1 MPAPVY
7 NKDLSIDLNSK
18 VSHTVKLFNSALKRN
33 LPRYDFYLIDFYK
46 FTSGRNN
53 FSNEIFH
60 CDSVHLGPKAIVE
73 IEKQLKSEE
82 NEILKQKN
90 ILSENELNTKI
101 TDFQN
106 KINDYNLKKQQ
117 FTKEVNDQRLNITN
131 NLLKSLNLILS
142 DYASENEISIV
153 LQKKNIIIGKSTL
166 DVTKDVLKIFNE
178 NIKTI
183 N

>member
-1 MPAPVY
+1 MHKHLWIFAFIFIILITNNLKSEETKIVY
-7 NKDLSIDLNSK
+7 VDVRSILEKSNVGKKAFDNLNDSIDKKKS
-18 VSHTVKLFNSALKRN
+18 
-33 LPRYDFYLIDFYK
+33 
-46 FTSGRNN
+46 N
-53 FSNEIFH
+53 FM
-60 CDSVHLGPKAIVE
+60 K
-73 IEKQLKSEE
+73 IENQLKSEE

-90 ILSENELNTKI
+90 ILSENELNAKI
-101 TDFQN
+101 SDFQN

-131 NLLKSLNLILS
+131 NLLESLNLILS
-142 DYASENEISIV
+142 DYASKNEISII
-153 LQKKNIIIGKSTL
+153 LQKKNIIMGKSTL

>member
-1 MPAPVY
+1 MHKHLWIFAFIFIILITNDLKSEETKIVY
-7 NKDLSIDLNSK
+7 VDVQSILEKSNVGKKEFDNLNDLIKKKNS
-18 VSHTVKLFNSALKRN
+18 
-33 LPRYDFYLIDFYK
+33 
-46 FTSGRNN
+46 N
-53 FSNEIFH
+53 F
-60 CDSVHLGPKAIVE
+60 VE

-82 NEILKQKN
+82 NQILKQKN
-90 ILSENELNTKI
+90 ILSENELNAKI
-101 TDFQN
+101 SDFQN
-106 KINDYNLKKQQ
+106 KINDYNLKKQE

-131 NLLKSLNLILS
+131 NLLESLNLILS
-142 DYASENEISIV
+142 DYASKNEISII

>member
-1 MPAPVY
+1 MHKYLKIFAFIFIILITNNLKSEEIKIVY
-7 NKDLSIDLNSK
+7 VDVQSILEKSNVGKKEFDNLNDLIKKKKS
-18 VSHTVKLFNSALKRN
+18 
-33 LPRYDFYLIDFYK
+33 
-46 FTSGRNN
+46 N
-53 FSNEIFH
+53 F
-60 CDSVHLGPKAIVE
+60 VE
-73 IEKQLKSEE
+73 IENQLKSEE

-142 DYASENEISIV
+142 DYASKNEISII

>member
-1 MPAPVY
+1 MHKYLKIFAFIFIILITNNLKSEETKIVY
-7 NKDLSIDLNSK
+7 VDVQSILENSNVGKKAFDNLNDLIEKKKS
-18 VSHTVKLFNSALKRN
+18 
-33 LPRYDFYLIDFYK
+33 
-46 FTSGRNN
+46 N
-53 FSNEIFH
+53 F
-60 CDSVHLGPKAIVE
+60 VE
-73 IEKQLKSEE
+73 IENQLKSEE

-90 ILSENELNTKI
+90 ILSENELNAKI
-101 TDFQN
+101 SDFQN

-142 DYASENEISIV
+142 DYASKNEISII

>member
-1 MPAPVY
+1 
-7 NKDLSIDLNSK
+7 
-18 VSHTVKLFNSALKRN
+18 
-33 LPRYDFYLIDFYK
+33 
-46 FTSGRNN
+46 
-53 FSNEIFH
+53 
-60 CDSVHLGPKAIVE
+60 VE
-73 IEKQLKSEE
+73 IENQLKSEE

-142 DYASENEISIV
+142 DYASKNEISII

>member
-1 MPAPVY
+1 MHKHLWIFAFIFIILITNDLKSEETKIVY
-7 NKDLSIDLNSK
+7 VDVQSILEKSNVGKKEFDNLNDLIKKKKS
-18 VSHTVKLFNSALKRN
+18 
-33 LPRYDFYLIDFYK
+33 
-46 FTSGRNN
+46 N
-53 FSNEIFH
+53 F
-60 CDSVHLGPKAIVE
+60 VE
-73 IEKQLKSEE
+73 IEKQLNSEE

-90 ILSENELNTKI
+90 ILSENELNAKI
-101 TDFQN
+101 SDFQN
-106 KINDYNLKKQQ
+106 KINDYNLKKQE

-131 NLLKSLNLILS
+131 NLLESLNLILS
-142 DYASENEISIV
+142 DYASKNEISII

>member
-1 MPAPVY
+1 M
-7 NKDLSIDLNSK
+7 
-18 VSHTVKLFNSALKRN
+18 
-33 LPRYDFYLIDFYK
+33 
-46 FTSGRNN
+46 
-53 FSNEIFH
+53 
-60 CDSVHLGPKAIVE
+60 E
-73 IEKQLKSEE
+73 IENQLKSEE

-101 TDFQN
+101 TDLQN

-142 DYASENEISIV
+142 DYASKNEISII
-153 LQKKNIIIGKSTL
+153 LQKKNIIMGKSTL

>member
-1 MPAPVY
+1 MHKYLKIFAFIFIILITNNLKSEETKIVY
-7 NKDLSIDLNSK
+7 VDVQSILEKSNVGKKEFDNLNDLIKKKNS
-18 VSHTVKLFNSALKRN
+18 
-33 LPRYDFYLIDFYK
+33 
-46 FTSGRNN
+46 N
-53 FSNEIFH
+53 F
-60 CDSVHLGPKAIVE
+60 VE

-82 NEILKQKN
+82 NQILKQKN
-90 ILSENELNTKI
+90 ILSENELNAKI
-101 TDFQN
+101 SDFQN
-106 KINDYNLKKQQ
+106 KINDYNLKKQE

-131 NLLKSLNLILS
+131 NLLESLNLILS
-142 DYASENEISIV
+142 DYASKNEISII

>member
-1 MPAPVY
+1 MHKHLWIFAFIFIILITNDLKSEETKIVY
-7 NKDLSIDLNSK
+7 VDVQLILEKSNVGKKEFDNLNDLIKKKNS
-18 VSHTVKLFNSALKRN
+18 
-33 LPRYDFYLIDFYK
+33 
-46 FTSGRNN
+46 N
-53 FSNEIFH
+53 F
-60 CDSVHLGPKAIVE
+60 VE

-82 NEILKQKN
+82 NQILKQKN
-90 ILSENELNTKI
+90 ILSENELNAKI
-101 TDFQN
+101 SDFQN
-106 KINDYNLKKQQ
+106 KINDYNLKKQE

-131 NLLKSLNLILS
+131 NLLESLNLILS
-142 DYASENEISIV
+142 DYASKNEISII

>member
-1 MPAPVY
+1 MHKHLWIFAFIFIILITNDLKSEETKIVY
-7 NKDLSIDLNSK
+7 VDVQSILEKSNVGKKEFDNLNDLIKKKNS
-18 VSHTVKLFNSALKRN
+18 
-33 LPRYDFYLIDFYK
+33 
-46 FTSGRNN
+46 N
-53 FSNEIFH
+53 F
-60 CDSVHLGPKAIVE
+60 VE

-82 NEILKQKN
+82 NQILKQKN
-90 ILSENELNTKI
+90 ILSENELNAKI
-101 TDFQN
+101 SDFQN
-106 KINDYNLKKQQ
+106 KINDYNLKKHE

-131 NLLKSLNLILS
+131 NLLESLNLILS
-142 DYASENEISIV
+142 DYASKNEISII

>member
-1 MPAPVY
+1 MHKYLKIFAFIFIILITNNLKSEEIKIVY
-7 NKDLSIDLNSK
+7 VDVQSILEKSNLGKKAFDNLNDLIEKKKS
-18 VSHTVKLFNSALKRN
+18 
-33 LPRYDFYLIDFYK
+33 
-46 FTSGRNN
+46 N
-53 FSNEIFH
+53 F
-60 CDSVHLGPKAIVE
+60 VE
-73 IEKQLKSEE
+73 IENQLKSEE

-131 NLLKSLNLILS
+131 NLLESLNLILS
-142 DYASENEISIV
+142 DYASKNEISII

>member
-1 MPAPVY
+1 
-7 NKDLSIDLNSK
+7 
-18 VSHTVKLFNSALKRN
+18 
-33 LPRYDFYLIDFYK
+33 
-46 FTSGRNN
+46 
-53 FSNEIFH
+53 
-60 CDSVHLGPKAIVE
+60 VE

-142 DYASENEISIV
+142 DYASKNEISII

>member
-1 MPAPVY
+1 MYKYLKIFAFIFIILITNNLKSEEIKIVY
-7 NKDLSIDLNSK
+7 VDVQSILEKSNVGKKEFDNLNDLIKKKNS
-18 VSHTVKLFNSALKRN
+18 
-33 LPRYDFYLIDFYK
+33 
-46 FTSGRNN
+46 N
-53 FSNEIFH
+53 F
-60 CDSVHLGPKAIVE
+60 VE

-82 NEILKQKN
+82 NQILKQKN
-90 ILSENELNTKI
+90 ILSENELNAKI
-101 TDFQN
+101 SDFQN
-106 KINDYNLKKQQ
+106 KINDYNLKKQE

-131 NLLKSLNLILS
+131 NLLESLNLILS
-142 DYASENEISIV
+142 DYASKNEISII

>member
-1 MPAPVY
+1 MHKYLKIFAFIFIILITNNLKSEETKIVY
-7 NKDLSIDLNSK
+7 VDVQLILEKSNVGKKEFDNLNDLIKKKNS
-18 VSHTVKLFNSALKRN
+18 
-33 LPRYDFYLIDFYK
+33 
-46 FTSGRNN
+46 N
-53 FSNEIFH
+53 F
-60 CDSVHLGPKAIVE
+60 VE

-82 NEILKQKN
+82 NQILKQKN
-90 ILSENELNTKI
+90 ILSENELNAKI
-101 TDFQN
+101 SDFQN
-106 KINDYNLKKQQ
+106 KINDYNLKKQE

-131 NLLKSLNLILS
+131 NLLESLNLILS
-142 DYASENEISIV
+142 DYASKNEISII

>member
-1 MPAPVY
+1 MHKYLKIFAFIFIILITNNLKSEEIKIVY
-7 NKDLSIDLNSK
+7 VDVQSILEKSNVGKKAFDNLNDLIKKKKS
-18 VSHTVKLFNSALKRN
+18 
-33 LPRYDFYLIDFYK
+33 
-46 FTSGRNN
+46 N
-53 FSNEIFH
+53 F
-60 CDSVHLGPKAIVE
+60 VE
-73 IEKQLKSEE
+73 IENQLKSEE

-106 KINDYNLKKQQ
+106 KINDFNLKKQQ

-142 DYASENEISIV
+142 DYASKNEISII

>member
-1 MPAPVY
+1 MHKYFKIFAFIFIILITNNLKSEETKIVY
-7 NKDLSIDLNSK
+7 VDVQSILENSNVGKKAFDNLNDLIKKNK
-18 VSHTVKLFNSALKRN
+18 
-33 LPRYDFYLIDFYK
+33 
-46 FTSGRNN
+46 NN
-53 FSNEIFH
+53 F
-60 CDSVHLGPKAIVE
+60 VE
-73 IEKQLKSEE
+73 IENQLKSEE

-90 ILSENELNTKI
+90 IISENELNAKI
-101 TDFQN
+101 SDFQN
-106 KINDYNLKKQQ
+106 KINDYNLKKQK
-117 FTKEVNDQRLNITN
+117 FTKEVNDQRLNVTN

-142 DYASENEISIV
+142 DYASKNEISII

>member
-1 MPAPVY
+1 M
-7 NKDLSIDLNSK
+7 
-18 VSHTVKLFNSALKRN
+18 
-33 LPRYDFYLIDFYK
+33 
-46 FTSGRNN
+46 
-53 FSNEIFH
+53 
-60 CDSVHLGPKAIVE
+60 E
-73 IEKQLKSEE
+73 IENQLKSEE

-106 KINDYNLKKQQ
+106 KINDYNLKKQK

-142 DYASENEISIV
+142 DYASKNEISII

>member
-1 MPAPVY
+1 MLKYLKIFAFIFIILITNNLKSEETKIVY
-7 NKDLSIDLNSK
+7 VDVRSILEKSNVGKKAFDNLNDLIEKKKS
-18 VSHTVKLFNSALKRN
+18 
-33 LPRYDFYLIDFYK
+33 
-46 FTSGRNN
+46 N
-53 FSNEIFH
+53 F
-60 CDSVHLGPKAIVE
+60 VE

-90 ILSENELNTKI
+90 ILSENELNIKI
-101 TDFQN
+101 SDFQN

-117 FTKEVNDQRLNITN
+117 FTKEINDQRLNITN

-142 DYASENEISIV
+142 DYASENKISII

>member
-1 MPAPVY
+1 MHKYLKIFAFIFITLITNNLKSEETKIVY
-7 NKDLSIDLNSK
+7 VDVQLILEKSNVGKKEFDNLNDLIKKKNS
-18 VSHTVKLFNSALKRN
+18 
-33 LPRYDFYLIDFYK
+33 
-46 FTSGRNN
+46 N
-53 FSNEIFH
+53 F
-60 CDSVHLGPKAIVE
+60 VE

-82 NEILKQKN
+82 NQILKQKN
-90 ILSENELNTKI
+90 ILSENELNAKI
-101 TDFQN
+101 SDFQN
-106 KINDYNLKKQQ
+106 KINDYNLKKHE

-131 NLLKSLNLILS
+131 NLLESLNLILS
-142 DYASENEISIV
+142 DYASKNEISII

>member
-1 MPAPVY
+1 M
-7 NKDLSIDLNSK
+7 
-18 VSHTVKLFNSALKRN
+18 
-33 LPRYDFYLIDFYK
+33 
-46 FTSGRNN
+46 
-53 FSNEIFH
+53 
-60 CDSVHLGPKAIVE
+60 E
-73 IEKQLKSEE
+73 IENQLKSEE

-142 DYASENEISIV
+142 DYASKNEISII

>member
-1 MPAPVY
+1 MHKYLKIFAFLFIILITNNLKSDENKIVY
-7 NKDLSIDLNSK
+7 VDVQLILEKSNVGKKAFDNLNDLIKKEKS
-18 VSHTVKLFNSALKRN
+18 
-33 LPRYDFYLIDFYK
+33 
-46 FTSGRNN
+46 N
-53 FSNEIFH
+53 F
-60 CDSVHLGPKAIVE
+60 VE

-106 KINDYNLKKQQ
+106 KINDYNLKKKQ

-142 DYASENEISIV
+142 DYASKNEISII